1 MITVKTS
8 ESFESSKFMVFQT
21 DVQYK
26 TTKYSTHWFSL
37 PRRGKHAKDSGIMEA
52 KLDRV
57 GNKELVVGDDS
68 VVRIDFGMKV
78 KDLEWNYY
86 VVTDYTEEDFAIE
99 HPDTPLDFEL
109 KKLTP
114 GNFTT
119 FVQIK
124 VFNGDTVVI
133 YDGGA
138 PGDLTHVN
146 LPGELDAIEFHST
159 LAGSVHFDMFKWYEA
174 SPKE

>member
-1 MITVKTS
+1 MITVKNS
-8 ESFESSKFMVFQT
+8 ESFESSELKVFQT

-26 TTKYSTHWFSL
+26 TTKYSKHWFSL
-37 PRRGKHAKDSGIMEA
+37 PRRGKQAKDSGFMEA
-52 KLDRV
+52 KWEGV
-57 GNKELVVGDDS
+57 GTKELVVGDDS

-86 VVTDYTEEDFAIE
+86 VVTDYTEDDFAIE
-99 HPDTPLDFEL
+99 YPDTPLDFEL
-109 KKLTP
+109 TTLTP
-114 GNFTT
+114 GNFNT

-124 VFNGDTVVI
+124 VFNGDTVVT

-159 LAGSVHFDMFKWYEA
+159 LAGSVHFDMFKWYPA
-174 SPKE
+174 